1 MALPLKE
8 LNQKTLNMKNLIL
21 LFLILFNTLAFA
33 QNTPKENIKY
43 VKITQKKCLKKSD
56 YQIVFNELV
65 SDSRCPEGVTCIW
78 QGEASAVVSVYK
90 NSKLIEDKTMVF
102 SMKNMEENKKW
113 FSKYLPEKQRKIK
126 TIGVFPNP
134 KQGVV
139 VNKKDY
145 YLKIGYSK

>member
-1 MALPLKE
+1 
-8 LNQKTLNMKNLIL
+8 MKKSLL
-21 LFLILFNTLAFA
+21 LFLILFNTLAFG

-43 VKITQKKCLKKSD
+43 VKITQKKCLKKSG
-56 YQIVFNELV
+56 YQIVFKELV

-78 QGEASAVVSVYK
+78 AGEASVIVSVYK
-90 NSKLIEDKTMVF
+90 DSKLIEDNTMVF
-102 SMKNMEENKKW
+102 SMKNIEENKQW

-126 TIGVFPNP
+126 SISVFPYP

-145 YLKIGYSK
+145 YIKIGYIK

>member
-1 MALPLKE
+1 
-8 LNQKTLNMKNLIL
+8 MKNLIL